1 MALSLRIEGNISEDV
16 CMIFDEM
23 YLQKSQQ
30 YFGGEMIDCD
40 NEGELY

>member
-1 MALSLRIEGNISEDV
+1 MPLSLRIEGNISEDV

-30 YFGGEMIDCD
+30 YFGGEMIGCD
-40 NEGELY
+40 DEGELH